1 VIIGLSPLSHR
12 GARVTD
18 ARLARLDYQAAKRW
32 DGDSDGLREKRY
44 EEYGVAVKLQNR
56 RSQSEGQAAGA
67 LVNAP
72 RARLGTVLLNRRSGP
87 TGTEPAMLVEHGSL
101 DLPGPAPRVPLDTV
115 ESALAE
121 ISAGR
126 PVIVVDDQ
134 DRENTSDLIMAADAV
149 TPDWMA
155 FIVRHT
161 SGLVCLPM
169 TGAALDRL
177 GIRSMVPENEDR
189 MQTAFAVSVD
199 ARSGVTTGISARDRA
214 RTARLLADPRTEPG
228 DLVRPGH
235 LLPLRA
241 REGGVLVRP
250 GHTESAVDLARLA
263 GRQPAGVIA
272 AMVEDDGS
280 MRRAGSC
287 RAFAD
292 EHHLAMISIQ
302 DLRDH
307 RLREEGVVRRVVS
320 TRMPTRHGV
329 LTAVGYVDQHS
340 GTEHLALA
348 AGLDVDG
355 HVPDGDDVL
364 VRIHSACLT
373 GESLGSS
380 RCDCGPQLDA
390 AIEKI
395 ATAGRGV
402 VIYLRGH
409 EGGGTGLLATL
420 RACSQQDQ
428 GLDTV
433 EAGTDHGRPVDAKHW
448 QAAADILTD
457 LAALRIRLLTNK
469 PAEMTAMSRHGIH
482 VAARLPLAVGAAR
495 ENVGS
500 LATKPGPDGTPPHGG
515 GHR

>member
-1 VIIGLSPLSHR
+1 
-12 GARVTD
+12 
-18 ARLARLDYQAAKRW
+18 
-32 DGDSDGLREKRY
+32 
-44 EEYGVAVKLQNR
+44 
-56 RSQSEGQAAGA
+56 
-67 LVNAP
+67 
-72 RARLGTVLLNRRSGP
+72 
-87 TGTEPAMLVEHGSL
+87 MLVENGSL
-101 DLPGPAPRVPLDTV
+101 DLPAPAPRVSLDTV
-115 ESALAE
+115 EAALAE
-121 ISAGR
+121 IAAGR
-126 PVIVVDDQ
+126 PVIVVDDE
-134 DRENTSDLIMAADAV
+134 DRENESDLIMAADAV
-149 TPDWMA
+149 TPEWMA

-169 TGAALDRL
+169 TGAVLDRL
-177 GIRSMVPENEDR
+177 GIPAMVHENEDG

-228 DLVRPGH
+228 DLTRPGH

-250 GHTESAVDLARLA
+250 GHTEAAVDLARLA

-272 AMVEDDGS
+272 EMVEDDGS
-280 MRRAGSC
+280 MRRADSC

-307 RLREEGVVRRVVS
+307 RLREEGIVRRVVS

-329 LTAVGYVDQHS
+329 LTAVGYVDRQS
-340 GTEHLALA
+340 GTEHLALV
-348 AGLDVDG
+348 AGLDADG
-355 HVPDGDDVL
+355 HIPDGDDVL
-364 VRIHSACLT
+364 VRIHSECLT

-390 AIEKI
+390 CIEKI

-402 VIYLRGH
+402 VIYLRGR
-409 EGGGTGLLATL
+409 EGRGTGLLATL
-420 RACSQQDQ
+420 MACSQQDQ

-433 EAGTDHGRPVDAKHW
+433 EAGTEQGLPVDARHR

-457 LAALRIRLLTNK
+457 LAAPRIRLLTNN
-469 PAEMTAMSRHGIH
+469 PAEVAAMSRHGIH
-482 VAARLPLAVGAAR
+482 VSARLPLTVGAPR
-495 ENVGS
+495 ENVRS
-500 LATKPGPDGTPPHGG
+500 LGTKRDRTGHHLVEVVTGDPPLRAGRLPLPTWSRPDDAVPGLG
-515 GHR
+515 